1 MEAAPG
7 VEHVVEA
14 IRSLYHDPDPKRKEE
29 ASKWLNQLQRS
40 VYAWTIS
47 DQLLQRK
54 VDVETSYFAAQT
66 MRSKIQTSFHELP
79 AEAHVSLRNSLMDH
93 LTTLTPAT
101 SQVIVTQLC
110 LAMAD
115 LIILMP
121 EWPDALAEL
130 MAKLSVGAL
139 LEVLLLL
146 PEAATSVRELLDSL
160 EARVEGVRRAA
171 AALQGEQEELLSS
184 LRAVGA
190 GVGELGE
197 VEREEVGLEVE
208 RLVSRV
214 EAVQVRVATVRTA
227 GQQEAVEKVEME
239 VRGLVARLQG
249 GGEVELLVR
258 ECRGMLA
265 ACGGEEGGV
274 RSEGFER
281 LVLGCSAS
289 DQKLVRRR
297 LEVLL
302 EQMVAL
308 QGV

>member
-1 MEAAPG
+1 MEAAPR

-14 IRSLYHDPDPKRKEE
+14 IRSLYHDPDPKRKLE

-40 VYAWTIS
+40 VYA
-47 DQLLQRK
+47 L
-54 VDVETSYFAAQT
+54 V
-66 MRSKIQTSFHELP
+66 
-79 AEAHVSLRNSLMDH
+79 
-93 LTTLTPAT
+93 
-101 SQVIVTQLC
+101 
-110 LAMAD
+110 
-115 LIILMP
+115 
-121 EWPDALAEL
+121 
-130 MAKLSVGAL
+130 
-139 LEVLLLL
+139 
-146 PEAATSVRELLDSL
+146 
-160 EARVEGVRRAA
+160 
-171 AALQGEQEELLSS
+171 
-184 LRAVGA
+184 
-190 GVGELGE
+190 
-197 VEREEVGLEVE
+197 REEVGLEVE

>member
-1 MEAAPG
+1 MWILICGSDIFLVTSLPYYVVVPWPCLTDMAAQEEETGAKAEGEAG
-7 VEHVVEA
+7 VKAEGEAGAKAEWEVGEATVEVEGKEVDKVEVKSAGGLVSKPDVQAVVVNSEIEDKLSDEFQSNNVDEGKA
-14 IRSLYHDPDPKRKEE
+14 LKNVDDQVPKVE
-29 ASKWLNQLQRS
+29 
-40 VYAWTIS
+40 
-47 DQLLQRK
+47 
-54 VDVETSYFAAQT
+54 DVEVT
-66 MRSKIQTSFHELP
+66 ME
-79 AEAHVSLRNSLMDH
+79 E
-93 LTTLTPAT
+93 
-101 SQVIVTQLC
+101 
-110 LAMAD
+110 
-115 LIILMP
+115 
-121 EWPDALAEL
+121 
-130 MAKLSVGAL
+130 
-139 LEVLLLL
+139 
-146 PEAATSVRELLDSL
+146 EAATSVRELLDSL